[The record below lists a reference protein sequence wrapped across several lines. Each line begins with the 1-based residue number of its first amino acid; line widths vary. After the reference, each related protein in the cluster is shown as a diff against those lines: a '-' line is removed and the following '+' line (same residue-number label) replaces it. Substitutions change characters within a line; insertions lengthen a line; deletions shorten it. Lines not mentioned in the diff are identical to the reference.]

1 MDINFAQTSGLL
13 YYWDTY
19 VKAQR
24 TPYRQSWRTQGQSP
38 LQAKIEL
45 KMNLSLLE
53 MRKGNTSIED
63 LANLKEEW
71 VDPLRELIKELEV
84 TPANHNRS

>member
-1 MDINFAQTSGLL
+1 
-13 YYWDTY
+13 
-19 VKAQR
+19 
-24 TPYRQSWRTQGQSP
+24 
-38 LQAKIEL
+38 
-45 KMNLSLLE
+45 MNLSLLE